1 MREPK
6 EPRMKGLINKQWWSA
21 LLLIFGG
28 LLLYK
33 VVDDPRGLLQAIGKL
48 ISMALSVQLTPLPPL
63 RIWRRRSTSSWKPSK
78 VS

>member
-28 LLLYK
+28 LLLNK
-33 VVDDPRGLLQAIGKL
+33 VVDDIGDN
-48 ISMALSVQLTPLPPL
+48 
-63 RIWRRRSTSSWKPSK
+63 
-78 VS
+78 